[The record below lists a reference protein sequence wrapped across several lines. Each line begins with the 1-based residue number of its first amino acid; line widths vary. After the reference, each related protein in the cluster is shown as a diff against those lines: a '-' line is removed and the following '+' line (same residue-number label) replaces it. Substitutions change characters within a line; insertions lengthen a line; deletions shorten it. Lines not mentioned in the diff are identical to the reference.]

1 MSDRPRRTVGGN
13 SVWERAK
20 AAADRTPETRNRAVD
35 FYRAVSIGA
44 VVLGHWLLAAPHV
57 TAEREL
63 RFGDLFHVAPWT
75 VWLTWIFQVMPIFFM
90 VGGFSNGASWESARR
105 KQTPYEYWLSARLR
119 RLVGPVVPLVL
130 LWAALAALARQL
142 GLDARTLAAGSQ
154 PALGPTWF
162 LAVYLLVVAAGPL
175 SHAGWSRF
183 GVSSIL
189 ALAGCAAAVDAIGM
203 AGGVEW
209 LRWINYGFVWLAIHQ
224 LGYAWRSGRID
235 RRVALALSAAGLGA
249 LILLTTVLGYPVGM
263 ITVPGE
269 ERSNTSPPT
278 VAPLALALFQLGL
291 LIAFERPLR
300 AWLQRRESWA
310 ATILVNRSIMTVY
323 LWHMTV
329 LVLVLACSAAAG
341 GFGLRLEP
349 GSALWW
355 ASRPVWVAVLGLL
368 LLPAVALLRR
378 FELTAHQQDATPPP
392 AWASIAGA
400 LLLCSGLG
408 LLAPVGIANDS
419 ATGVRLLPVA
429 LVIFG
434 AVLVLRGDRLT
445 PATSRPA

>member
-1 MSDRPRRTVGGN
+1 MV
-13 SVWERAK
+13 
-20 AAADRTPETRNRAVD
+20 AADRTPESRNRAVD
-35 FYRAVSIGA
+35 FYRAISIGA

-57 TAEREL
+57 TAERDL

-105 KQTPYEYWLSARLR
+105 KQTPYAFWLSGRLR

-130 LWAALAALARQL
+130 LWAALAALGRQL
-142 GLDARTLAAGSQ
+142 GLEARTLTAGSQ

-162 LAVYLLVVAAGPL
+162 LAVYLLVVAAVPL
-175 SHAGWSRF
+175 SHSSWSRF
-183 GVSSIL
+183 GLGSIL
-189 ALAGCAAAVDAIGM
+189 ALAACAAAVDAIGM
-203 AGGVEW
+203 WGGVGW

-235 RRVALALSAAGLGA
+235 GRVALALSAVGLGA
-249 LILLTTVLGYPVGM
+249 LILLTTALGYPISM

-278 VAPLALALFQLGL
+278 LAPLTLALFQLGL

-300 AWLQRRESWA
+300 AWLRGRESWA
-310 ATILVNRSIMTVY
+310 ATILVNRSIMTIY

-329 LVLVLACSAAAG
+329 LVLVLAGSAAVG

-355 ASRPVWVAVLGLL
+355 ASRPIWVALLGLL
-368 LLPAVALLRR
+368 LLPAVTLLRR
-378 FELTAHQQDATPPP
+378 FELTAHREDAVPPP
-392 AWASIAGA
+392 ASASIAGA

-408 LLAPVGIANDS
+408 LLAPVGMASDS
-419 ATGVRLLPVA
+419 ATGVRLLPLA
-429 LVIFG
+429 LVISG
-434 AVLVLRGDRLT
+434 AVLILRGDRLT
-445 PATSRPA
+445 RATPGPA